1 MDNARFYSLVMGK
14 KKDELQTDLLQLG
27 RQAYL
32 LAQDAAMTDENGD
45 LLPADQQKDEQ
56 VREVFRIVGL

>member
-1 MDNARFYSLVMGK
+1 MDNARFYALVMAK

-32 LAQDAAMTDENGD
+32 LAQDAARTDENGD
-45 LLPADQQKDEQ
+45 LLPIEKQTDEQ
-56 VREVFRIVGL
+56 VRGIFRIVGL

>member
-1 MDNARFYSLVMGK
+1 MDNARFYALVMAK

-32 LAQDAAMTDENGD
+32 LAQDAAKTDENGD
-45 LLPADQQKDEQ
+45 LLSVEKQTDEQ

>member
-1 MDNARFYSLVMGK
+1 MDNARFYSIVMSKNTG
-14 KKDELQTDLLQLG
+14 DLQTDLLQLG

-45 LLPADQQKDEQ
+45 LLPSDQQKDEQ

>member
-1 MDNARFYSLVMGK
+1 MDNARFYTLVMGK

-32 LAQDAAMTDENGD
+32 LAQDAAMTDENGN
-45 LLPADQQKDEQ
+45 LLPTEQQKDEQ

>member
-1 MDNARFYSLVMGK
+1 MDNARFYHLVMK
-14 KKDELQTDLLQLG
+14 KTKGELQTDLLQLG

-32 LAQDAAMTDENGD
+32 LAYDSAMTDENGD
-45 LLPADQQKDEQ
+45 LLPAEQQEDEQ

>member
-1 MDNARFYSLVMGK
+1 MDNAKFYAMVMGK

-45 LLPADQQKDEQ
+45 LLPADQQNDEQ